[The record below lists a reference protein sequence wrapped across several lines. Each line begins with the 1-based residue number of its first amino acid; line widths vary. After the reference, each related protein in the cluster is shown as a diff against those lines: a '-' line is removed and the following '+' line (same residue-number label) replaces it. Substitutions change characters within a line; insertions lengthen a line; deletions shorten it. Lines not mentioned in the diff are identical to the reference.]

1 MYGAI
6 RLGIKLFRGINWK
19 AWLKISCTLAAWEA
33 QGIFYV
39 WETEW
44 NWKWF
49 CACKF
54 MVTPLIVISGNK
66 KLKECI
72 CWYYSYTKYNNCQSF
87 LSALWMPPA
96 KGSEYDQSYSTMC
109 GHLNMEFL
117 LYIQRVP
124 YYIIKM
130 DFFWNLF
137 IFEEVCPQS
146 MIWLLYSQANR
157 IRSHYLRWEIT
168 YSDMQNWACDDMM
181 TYFP

>member
-19 AWLKISCTLAAWEA
+19 AWIKISCTLAALEA

-54 MVTPLIVISGNK
+54 MVAPLIVISGNK

-109 GHLNMEFL
+109 GHLNVEFL
-117 LYIQRVP
+117 LYIQSP
-124 YYIIKM
+124 LLHNKDGLFLEFIY
-130 DFFWNLF
+130 FWGGMPSEYDLAV
-137 IFEEVCPQS
+137 I
-146 MIWLLYSQANR
+146 L
-157 IRSHYLRWEIT
+157 T
-168 YSDMQNWACDDMM
+168 G
-181 TYFP
+181 